1 MSWKVVYN
9 KSFGGF
15 KLSDV
20 AVELLV
26 QRGLPRDPWCTKI
39 PRHHPELVAIVEI
52 LGDKASGEWSQLRIA
67 EVDSKYI
74 IDEYDGQETIK
85 EEHEIDLKDPT
96 DIRISLSP
104 REQEELE
111 TFNALKD
118 RGDTVDWKWLVE
130 EGKPI
135 DT

>member
-52 LGDKASGEWSQLRIA
+52 LGDKASGDFSNLSVT
-67 EVDSKYI
+67 EVTSKYI

-118 RGDTVDWKWLVE
+118 RSDTVDWKWLVE
-130 EGKPI
+130 K
-135 DT
+135 